1 MKDKI
6 ENIEELQKAM
16 WELRLCAEEITQSA
30 KAGEFLTEQLFA
42 KTSEKLRKL
51 QELQE
56 ECKEVFFQDG
66 FVVGS
71 INDMRTAL
79 EEYEKKK
86 SRETL
91 TDVKKVFMD
100 FMRICSDQE
109 KPEQALEKIR
119 GKLTGLTDEDI
130 LNMSPETVYPYRELY
145 AFVKGGSE
153 EQDIVQKLYGKFD
166 PEIVLA
172 AAAKWLY
179 VREVSAAKEYPGVRS
194 LRNCVPMIV

>member
-42 KTSEKLRKL
+42 KTSEKLRTL

-86 SRETL
+86 SREAL
-91 TDVKKVFMD
+91 ADVKKVFMD

-119 GKLTGLTDEDI
+119 GKRVALIDDVIATGESIEAIESLAKAAGANVVARAAILAELQSVHRKDI
-130 LNMSPETVYPYRELY
+130 IYLKEH
-145 AFVKGGSE
+145 
-153 EQDIVQKLYGKFD
+153 
-166 PEIVLA
+166 
-172 AAAKWLY
+172 Y
-179 VREVSAAKEYPGVRS
+179 VFRPNPDGTYTPLDR
-194 LRNCVPMIV
+194 LD